1 MASDN
6 LTLYLS
12 LSSSPSTPR
21 IKIEIST
28 KTTLSDLRT
37 LVSTESKIPLS
48 SLKLIYRGR
57 LMQPQNADDNVVETY
72 SLEDECVLHCIGKP
86 GVNATSDIS
95 SGSTVSGSTMTA
107 TSSPSIPPPTPSTL
121 PSAISLL
128 KTSSDPK
135 TAINTLLKIISN
147 ITSHPMEEKYRTIKS
162 TNAAF
167 QRKVGGIPGGKEC
180 MKAMGFELVNEEDK
194 LNATAEAWT
203 KLVECKNTFEQEL
216 KVLSAANIP
225 PPAPSQPTPSNP
237 TASMMQNLLS
247 NPQMLQQAMRNN
259 PMMNHLT
266 PQQQQMLNNPAM
278 MQQLSQ
284 YMSQNPQMMQDMQ
297 RRYQAGVPQPAQQS
311 NATQNTS
318 QQQGDD
324 GMTEEE
330 MIAEAIAR
338 SLRE

>member
-1 MASDN
+1 MD
-6 LTLYLS
+6 
-12 LSSSPSTPR
+12 
-21 IKIEIST
+21 
-28 KTTLSDLRT
+28 
-37 LVSTESKIPLS
+37 
-48 SLKLIYRGR
+48 G
-57 LMQPQNADDNVVETY
+57 
-72 SLEDECVLHCIGKP
+72 DECVLHCIGKP

-180 MKAMGFELVNEEDK
+180 MKAMGFELVNEEYK

-266 PQQQQMLNNPAM
+266 PQQQMLNNPAM

-297 RRYQAGVPQPAQQS
+297 RMMEGGSGAMPTPQDMQDMMRRYQAGVPQPAQQS

-338 SLRE
+338 SLRET